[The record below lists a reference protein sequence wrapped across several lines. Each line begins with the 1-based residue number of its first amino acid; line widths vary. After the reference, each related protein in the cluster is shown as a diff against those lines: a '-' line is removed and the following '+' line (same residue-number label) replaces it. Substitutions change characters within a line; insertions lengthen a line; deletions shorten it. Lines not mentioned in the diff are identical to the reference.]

1 MTQRAVRNPF
11 GLRALARV
19 VDDSPENVRAKV
31 ITIYLLLVS
40 ATVIAWT
47 LALMAFATRPLL
59 LGTALIAYTFG
70 LRHAVDADHISA
82 IDNVTRKLMQAGK
95 RPVAVG
101 FFFSLGHST
110 IVVALTV
117 AIAVA
122 AVFVK
127 KTMPSLQNVGG
138 LVGTSVSALFLFA
151 IAILNILVF
160 LGIYDAFRR
169 VRRGEAYNELTVEA
183 YLADRGLMG
192 RCFKPLMKFISKSWH
207 MYPMGVLFGLGFD
220 TATEVGLL
228 GIAAVQGGKGLP
240 IYDILIFPLL
250 FTVGM
255 SLLDTTDGIL
265 MLGAYG
271 WAYIK
276 PVRKLYY
283 NMNITLLSIVVALF
297 VGAIEALSIL
307 ASQLN
312 LKGGVWE
319 RLANLSD
326 NFGVLG
332 FAIIAIFIVSWGV
345 STLVYKLRRYDELD
359 VAVAAKP

>member
-1 MTQRAVRNPF
+1 VTQRAVRNPF

-151 IAILNILVF
+151 IA
-160 LGIYDAFRR
+160 
-169 VRRGEAYNELTVEA
+169 
-183 YLADRGLMG
+183 
-192 RCFKPLMKFISKSWH
+192 S
-207 MYPMGVLFGLGFD
+207 
-220 TATEVGLL
+220 
-228 GIAAVQGGKGLP
+228 
-240 IYDILIFPLL
+240 
-250 FTVGM
+250 
-255 SLLDTTDGIL
+255 
-265 MLGAYG
+265 
-271 WAYIK
+271 
-276 PVRKLYY
+276 
-283 NMNITLLSIVVALF
+283 
-297 VGAIEALSIL
+297 
-307 ASQLN
+307 
-312 LKGGVWE
+312 
-319 RLANLSD
+319 
-326 NFGVLG
+326 
-332 FAIIAIFIVSWGV
+332 
-345 STLVYKLRRYDELD
+345 
-359 VAVAAKP
+359 